1 MYEENKQKHFGCRV
15 ARLCLF
21 NALSMEQPEIHLY
34 LAEVRMVAIH
44 DTLDTID

>member
-21 NALSMEQPEIHLY
+21 NALSMEQSETHFY
-34 LAEVRMVAIH
+34 LAEVRMVAIP